1 MSTRAELKARV
12 ARWSKAGSAVVMPLD
27 DIFDDALAEVVRT
40 THPIDLD
47 LFTDLDPNDATQFQG
62 QIYSYSLPAD
72 ALKPFHVTNNNRR
85 LRSKRSDHLVEF
97 YAQGARNI
105 GDSNRPAFYSVAG
118 PRSILIGPGPG
129 GVVRVGYH
137 SQDAAVPTEQGSNIG
152 MNLFP
157 DVYFWA
163 MMKGVHS
170 FYENTEAFA
179 VAEQRFSGL
188 RADVNN
194 TAAELRRGGGGVAA
208 NW

>member
-1 MSTRAELKARV
+1 MSTRAELKARTS
-12 ARWSKAGSAVVMPLD
+12 RWAKGGAASILPLD
-27 DIFDDALAEVVRT
+27 DIFEDALREVVRT
-40 THPIDLD
+40 THPVDLD
-47 LFTDLDPNDATQFQG
+47 AFTELDPEDAAQFQG
-62 QIYSYSLPAD
+62 QIYSYPLPAD
-72 ALKPFHVTNNNRR
+72 ALKPFHVTNNSRR

-105 GDSNRPAFYSVAG
+105 GNSNRPAFYAVAG

-137 SQDAAVPTEQGSNIG
+137 SEDAFVTSETGANIG
-152 MNLFP
+152 MGLFP

-170 FYENTEAFA
+170 FYENTEGFS
-179 VAEQRFSGL
+179 VAERRFDTL

-194 TAAELRRGGGGVAA
+194 VAAELRRGGGGVAA